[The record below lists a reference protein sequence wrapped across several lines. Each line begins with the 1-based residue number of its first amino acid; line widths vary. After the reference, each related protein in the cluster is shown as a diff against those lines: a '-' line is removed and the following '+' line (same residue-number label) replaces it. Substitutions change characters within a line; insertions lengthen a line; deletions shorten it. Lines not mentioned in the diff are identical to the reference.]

1 MPVRAAP
8 RLPPAGPDDRP
19 AQGLPDTV
27 VRGADGREVVDL
39 PGELGPLLDRL
50 YVMNVKDALALT
62 AEKAGYDAAVT
73 VACEDTSP

>member
-1 MPVRAAP
+1 M
-8 RLPPAGPDDRP
+8 
-19 AQGLPDTV
+19 